1 MAELIEIT
9 VWAAGVIQ
17 DSEGRDI
24 AKCIAAAAAK
34 EGKNV
39 QAFDNYADL
48 PDRVNVPVR
57 KYARISDEEIAE
69 KYQYENHNPNV
80 VILLESTFI
89 KGYNVLKGMAPGGTL
104 VVNTNKNPEEI
115 LSFLPDE
122 SKELLNRVVT
132 VDGWSISPKLEGT
145 AGDMSDGEGALGASQ
160 LGSGIG
166 AVIAGATAKGVDC
179 FKLDSLEAEVVSP
192 NLARQGYEKAKVI
205 DL

>member
-9 VWAAGVIQ
+9 VWAAGVLQ

-34 EGKNV
+34 EGKQV

-69 KYQYENHNPNV
+69 KYQYENHNPNI
-80 VILLESTFI
+80 VILLEPTFI
-89 KGYNVLKGMAPGGTL
+89 KGYNVLKGMPPGGTL
-104 VVNTNKNPEEI
+104 VVNTDRSPEEV
-115 LSFLPDE
+115 LSFLPNG
-122 SKELLNRVVT
+122 KELLKRVVT
-132 VDGWSISPKLEGT
+132 VDGWSISPKDKGV
-145 AGDMSDGEGALGASQ
+145 AGDMSDGEGALGASS

-166 AVIAGATAKGVDC
+166 AVLAGATAKGVDC
-179 FKLDSLEAEVVSP
+179 FKLESLEAEVASP
-192 NLARQGYEKAKVI
+192 NLARQGYENAKVI